1 MFAANNRSSNNG
13 KSIRH
18 AGGVHDAIRESNS
31 FNTTVLAKHSTPFV
45 ALVPM
50 STKSKFKN
58 RLILC
63 SDSANVARAL
73 FNPAPG
79 INPMLTGNDPL
90 LIPMVMEWYNDGMID
105 NNGDILDFQGVLD
118 DFGLST
124 VLKPDS
130 KAVEYALRGLN
141 SGGNPIVI
149 VCSVNTSDMGTP
161 LNTPPRDNNGVIG
174 TPPNGPRTRPQRPT
188 VIQRQP
194 SLSSVPE
201 VLNAPQ
207 TIDASSTPTG
217 TQDEFDVMDRSTLQG
232 LAKDGKLSK
241 YGVNGRSSSDDIRDA
256 LRLQKID
263 NGSPSPQSSSSSSPA
278 QTPPAPQTPER

>member
-1 MFAANNRSSNNG
+1 
-13 KSIRH
+13 
-18 AGGVHDAIRESNS
+18 
-31 FNTTVLAKHSTPFV
+31 
-45 ALVPM
+45 
-50 STKSKFKN
+50 
-58 RLILC
+58 
-63 SDSANVARAL
+63 
-73 FNPAPG
+73 
-79 INPMLTGNDPL
+79 MLTGNDPR

-149 VCSVNTSDMGTP
+149 GCSVNTSDMGTP

-278 QTPPAPQTPER
+278 QTPPAPQTPEDVLNSFTRPTDPPRGHLRPRRQAQVTNLMPWTAEHFRVWLRMVNSASMESRETQVAMLSGTL